1 MRLKKV
7 ISFLRWRI
15 KQVRYAT
22 KWFYWLIGKSRPT
35 TSESLKVFDVDQSNK
50 LSDLAYV
57 EVENHFISDISY
69 ERLPSKLS
77 QNDGKAVIDV
87 YDYFADE
94 TNILVSEILSD
105 VNVSSLVNN
114 YFDHKPWLWNV
125 SVTYSVPQT
134 GGIDFPVDSQM
145 WHFDYGDK
153 TQLHL
158 MYYLSD
164 VDEECGP
171 FTFVDA
177 IKSSKVKRHLSVIE
191 RVNDNDLKKTHDIDP
206 ISDPIK
212 LTGDRGSLFVIDPG
226 RLLHQG
232 ARCKRPR
239 LILFISITSRF
250 PMTKPN
256 NLIGKNKR
264 LNLKEAYKES
274 DPSVYND
281 YFFL

>member
-15 KQVRYAT
+15 KQFRYAT
-22 KWFYWLIGKSRPT
+22 KGLYWLIGKNRPT
-35 TSESLKVFDVDQSNK
+35 TSESLKVLDIDKSNK
-50 LSDLAYV
+50 LGDFGYV
-57 EVENHFISDISY
+57 EVKNNFISDISF

-87 YDYFADE
+87 YDYFSDE

-105 VNVSSLVNN
+105 VYVSSLVNN

-125 SVTYSVPQT
+125 SVTYTVPQT
-134 GGIDFPVDSQM
+134 GEIDFPVDSQM

-177 IKSSKVKRHLSVIE
+177 IKSSKIKRHLSVIE

-206 ISDPIK
+206 ISDSIK
-212 LTGDRGSLFVIDPG
+212 LTGDRGSLFVVDPG

-232 ARCKRPR
+232 ARCQRPR
-239 LILFISITSRF
+239 MVLFVSITSRF
-250 PMTKPN
+250 PMSKPN
-256 NLIGKNKR
+256 HLIGKNKR

-274 DPSVYND
+274 DSVVYND
-281 YFFL
+281 NFFL

>member
-22 KWFYWLIGKSRPT
+22 KWLYWLIGKNRPT
-35 TSESLKVFDVDQSNK
+35 TSESLKVLDIDKFNK
-50 LSDLAYV
+50 LGDFGYV
-57 EVENHFISDISY
+57 EVKNNFISDISF

-87 YDYFADE
+87 YDYFLDE

-125 SVTYSVPQT
+125 SVSYTVPKT
-134 GGIDFPVDSQM
+134 EGIDFPLDSQM

-164 VDEECGP
+164 IDEECGP
-171 FTFVDA
+171 LTFVDA
-177 IKSSKVKRHLSVIE
+177 IKSSKIKRHYSVIE
-191 RVNDNDLKKTHDIDP
+191 RVNDNDLKKFHDIDP
-206 ISDPIK
+206 ISDSIK
-212 LTGDRGSLFVIDPG
+212 LTGDRGSLFVVDPG

-232 ARCKRPR
+232 ARCQRPR
-239 LILFISITSRF
+239 MVLFVSITSRF
-250 PMTKPN
+250 PMSKPN
-256 NLIGKNKR
+256 HLIGKNKR
-264 LNLKEAYKES
+264 LNLKGAYKES
-274 DPSVYND
+274 ESSVYND
-281 YFFL
+281 NFFL

>member
-1 MRLKKV
+1 MN
-7 ISFLRWRI
+7 
-15 KQVRYAT
+15 
-22 KWFYWLIGKSRPT
+22 
-35 TSESLKVFDVDQSNK
+35 QSSK
-50 LSDLAYV
+50 LGDFGYV
-57 EVENHFISDISY
+57 EVKNNFISDISF

-87 YDYFADE
+87 YDYFSDE
-94 TNILVSEILSD
+94 TNVLASEILSD

-125 SVTYSVPQT
+125 SVTFTVPQT
-134 GGIDFPVDSQM
+134 GEIDFPVDSQM

-171 FTFVDA
+171 LTFVDA
-177 IKSSKVKRHLSVIE
+177 IKSSKIKRHLTVIE
-191 RVNDNDLKKTHDIDP
+191 RINDNDLKKTHDIDP
-206 ISDPIK
+206 INDSIK
-212 LTGDRGSLFVIDPG
+212 LTGDRGSLFVVDPG

-232 ARCKRPR
+232 ARCQRPR
-239 LILFISITSRF
+239 MVLFVSITSRF
-250 PMTKPN
+250 PMSKPSH
-256 NLIGKNKR
+256 LTGENKR

-274 DPSVYND
+274 DSLVYND
-281 YFFL
+281 NFFL